1 MKILILGEFQTDGA
15 PRHQST
21 SYRVR
26 KTSRVTN
33 LTSVT
38 SVSITGVS
46 VTGVSV
52 TGVSVTGVSMTGVSM
67 TGVFVPDLITTSV
80 YGTRVTAKVLVLR
93 CDSLLFIIKLSD

>member
-46 VTGVSV
+46 VTGVSI
-52 TGVSVTGVSMTGVSM
+52 TGVSM

>member
-46 VTGVSV
+46 VTGV
-52 TGVSVTGVSMTGVSM
+52 
-67 TGVFVPDLITTSV
+67 FVPDLITTSV